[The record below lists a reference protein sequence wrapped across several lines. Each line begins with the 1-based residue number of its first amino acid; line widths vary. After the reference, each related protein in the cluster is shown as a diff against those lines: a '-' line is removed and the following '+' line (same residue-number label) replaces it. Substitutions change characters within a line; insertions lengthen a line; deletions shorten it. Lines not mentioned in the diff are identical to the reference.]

1 MSHRSRRGDTRS
13 RADADA
19 DVSMTAAPT
28 PTPIPT
34 PTTPAKRFY
43 RNKRGVKVFSNA
55 VPRGAMGKNKAQ
67 DDDSRAASRA
77 APELAP
83 LDACA
88 AEFHPAPPQG
98 SYRDAAAPAI
108 APSVARGDT
117 PSGPLSNADSSGET
131 SEDGDATH
139 GANESAGA
147 GDDNNARAVDE
158 AQWPSLRQASR
169 RTAREP
175 VAAAADDDDDAED
188 EDVEESWRCDECHQR
203 NRPARADCRRCGIAR
218 VTLDESSHSPP
229 RRTVP
234 PPTPPAGPPPPLTV
248 IRRAMERRDE
258 HPPSAA
264 SPPPSLER
272 QGSLLRTLLPNL
284 PEDSHGDDDVDDLE
298 VVSKEPSNDAWADE
312 RADDLPSL
320 PPSFAN
326 APDAIAADVAVDVA
340 DDVADDAESAAE
352 SPAAGMHRD
361 FGEGFDAPVD
371 VAPPPGFLHADADA
385 APVESAS
392 VVAFAALQAALAAER
407 AARDAADAAR
417 PLVRTRPSGPASA
430 SDDKRTASILSR
442 MDATMDSRLALLE
455 RCIVGQLEGLRS
467 EVEAGARERAELR
480 ARLERLEGQRAS
492 GEMIAK
498 KNEYSCPPSGDG
510 RRPASPP
517 PAPRLE
523 RGRPP
528 PIAID
533 VEDVHDDARE
543 DPRRIEREPRRI
555 ERDDDADDVVEEDDD
570 DVEPEHPGD
579 IPREVHRDEEVQ
591 PPGTFQPVVGRASP
605 RGESDALADDA
616 AEFEATLAG
625 FRSMAPAPL
634 AANPFEGL
642 ATSLPDDEDDL
653 PDDEASKPG
662 TFQKPPEHRTG
673 RGDGEKARP
682 LPGRRA
688 NPANPAPRAPDP
700 TPREETVEEALAA
713 IALEEEQRAARQ
725 RAGGKRGSRK
735 GSRKGNGTDRRQAL
749 VDAYLEL
756 SKRKAT
762 AKGEGEGEGE
772 KLSRRKAVR
781 WADETVPSAAVTGER
796 IRAFVRA
803 TTTTALGARLA
814 DVFGG
819 DSFGGTRL
827 G

>member
-1 MSHRSRRGDTRS
+1 M
-13 RADADA
+13 
-19 DVSMTAAPT
+19 
-28 PTPIPT
+28 

-55 VPRGAMGKNKAQ
+55 VPRGAMGKNKATTTTTTDSP

-77 APELAP
+77 APE

-98 SYRDAAAPAI
+98 SYRDAAAPSA

-169 RTAREP
+169 RNAREP
-175 VAAAADDDDDAED
+175 VAAAAADDDDDAED

-218 VTLDESSHSPP
+218 VTHSSHSSLTSPP

-258 HPPSAA
+258 HPPSAT

-284 PEDSHGDDDVDDLE
+284 PEDSRGDDDVDDGE
-298 VVSKEPSNDAWADE
+298 VVSKEVVSNAWADE
-312 RADDLPSL
+312 RADDLPTL

-326 APDAIAADVAVDVA
+326 APNAIAADVADDVA
-340 DDVADDAESAAE
+340 DDMADDAESAAE

-392 VVAFAALQAALAAER
+392 VVALAALQAALAAER

-417 PLVRTRPSGPASA
+417 PLVRARPSGPASA
-430 SDDKRTASILSR
+430 SASASDAERTASILSR

-480 ARLERLEGQRAS
+480 ARLESLEGQRAS
-492 GEMIAK
+492 GETIAK
-498 KNEYSCPPSGDG
+498 KSEYSCPPPCGDG

-543 DPRRIEREPRRI
+543 DPRRIEREHRRI

-579 IPREVHRDEEVQ
+579 IPLSSVHRDEEVQ
-591 PPGTFQPVVGRASP
+591 PPGTFQPGVGRASP
-605 RGESDALADDA
+605 RGASDALADDA

-625 FRSMAPAPL
+625 FRSTAPAPL

-642 ATSLPDDEDDL
+642 ATSLSDDEDDL
-653 PDDEASKPG
+653 SDDEASKPG
-662 TFQKPPEHRTG
+662 TFQKHPEHRTAH
-673 RGDGEKARP
+673 RDGEKARP

-762 AKGEGEGEGE
+762 AKGEGDGDFHE
-772 KLSRRKAVR
+772 KLSKRKAVR
-781 WADETVPSAAVTGER
+781 WADELVPSAAVTGER